1 MNEYDSSRMADKL
14 RETHGFV
21 QTQNAQEA
29 DVLLLNTC
37 SVRDKAQEKV
47 FSQLGRWRPLK
58 QSNPELIIGVGG
70 CVASQEGEG
79 ILKRAP
85 FVDLVFGPQTLHRLP
100 ELIESVDRTRKPV
113 VDIAFP
119 EIEKFDRLPAPKA
132 DSVTAYVSIMEGCSK
147 YCTFC
152 VVPYTRGEEFS
163 RRFDDVITEV
173 FELAQQGVREVTLL
187 GQNVN
192 GYRGEMD
199 DGGESDLALLI
210 RYIAEIDGIDRIRF
224 TTSHPLEFNE
234 HLVNVYADV
243 PELVSHLHLP
253 VQSGSDRILE
263 LMKRRYSVSY
273 YQDLVLRLRRQRP
286 RLSLSSD
293 FIIGFPGETDA
304 DFNATMALV
313 EDIGFDQS
321 FSFIYSPRP
330 GTPASELPDSVSR
343 ETKQDRLRTLQSV
356 VNDSAKRISENMV
369 GNVEAILVDRHAK
382 KDHRQ
387 LSGRTENN
395 RVVNFDGP
403 AQLIGNFVNVIIT
416 EALPNSLRG
425 RLTSPGHQTQAQ
437 VADAAFD

>member
-1 MNEYDSSRMADKL
+1 MNEYDSSRMADQL
-14 RETHGFV
+14 RESHGLV
-21 QTQNAQEA
+21 RTQITQEA

-37 SVRDKAQEKV
+37 SVREKAQEKV
-47 FSQLGRWRPLK
+47 FSQLGRWRQLK

-85 FVDLVFGPQTLHRLP
+85 FVDIVFGPQTLHRLP
-100 ELIESVDRTRKPV
+100 DLIRDVDRTRKPV
-113 VDIAFP
+113 VDISFP

-132 DSVTAYVSIMEGCSK
+132 DTVTSYVSIMEGCSK

-192 GYRGEMD
+192 GYRGELD

-210 RYIAEIDGIDRIRF
+210 RYIAQIDGINRIRF

-234 HLVNVYADV
+234 HLVDVYGDV
-243 PELVSHLHLP
+243 PELVGHLHLP

-263 LMKRRYSVSY
+263 LMKRRYSVNY
-273 YQDLVLRLRRQRP
+273 YKDLVLRLRRQRP
-286 RLSLSSD
+286 QLSLSSD

-304 DFNATMALV
+304 DFDATMALV

-330 GTPASELPDSVSR
+330 GTPASDLPDSVSH
-343 ETKQDRLRTLQSV
+343 ELKQDRLRILQSLITA
-356 VNDSAKRISENMV
+356 SSQRISEGMV
-369 GNVEAILVDRHAK
+369 GGIETVLVDRHAK
-382 KDHRQ
+382 KDSRQ

-403 AQLIGNFVNVIIT
+403 AQLIGRFVDVIIT

-425 RLTSPGHQTQAQ
+425 RLDKSHQQPQAQ
-437 VADAAFD
+437 VAAAAVD

>member
-1 MNEYDSSRMADKL
+1 MNEYDSSRMADHL
-14 RETHGFV
+14 HASHGLV
-21 QTQNAQEA
+21 HTQNAHEA

-37 SVRDKAQEKV
+37 SVREKAQEKV
-47 FSQLGRWRPLK
+47 FSQLGRWRQLK

-85 FVDLVFGPQTLHRLP
+85 FVDIIFGPQTLHRLP
-100 ELIESVDRTRKPV
+100 ELIRDVERTRKPV

-119 EIEKFDRLPAPKA
+119 EMEKFDRLPAPKA
-132 DSVTAYVSIMEGCSK
+132 GSVTSYVSIMEGCSK

-199 DGGESDLALLI
+199 DGGQSDLALLI
-210 RYIAEIDGIDRIRF
+210 RYIAEIDGIQRIRF

-234 HLVNVYADV
+234 HLVDVYGDV

-273 YQDLVLRLRRQRP
+273 YKDLVLRLRRQRP

-304 DFNATMALV
+304 DFDATMALV

-330 GTPASELPDSVSR
+330 GTPASELPDSVSH
-343 ETKQDRLRTLQSV
+343 ELKQERLRALQGLIT
-356 VNDSAKRISENMV
+356 DSSKRISESMV
-369 GNVEAILVDRHAK
+369 GNIETILVDRHAK
-382 KDHRQ
+382 KDSRQ

-403 AQLIGNFVNVIIT
+403 SQLIGQFVNVIVT

-425 RLTSPGHQTQAQ
+425 RVDDLRHLPQLQ
-437 VADAAFD
+437 VAAAAVD